1 MFMLMKLSV
10 FNLVHASCVRHLQG
24 ICSPFFF
31 HLFSSSTAEATCR
44 PCWARGRCAP
54 RVGLLSDG
62 GACTGQ
68 DQGLGSSQLLGTE
81 ATALQTRNSQGQ
93 TCPRESWPR
102 WLTLLLVHLRWGQD
116 LLTVSSQGL
125 IRGGVGH
132 NIVPPPQ
139 QMGLVGKRR
148 SRPLSV
154 TPSSISGR

>member
-10 FNLVHASCVRHLQG
+10 FNLVHASCVRHLQR
-24 ICSPFFF
+24 ICFPFFF

-44 PCWARGRCAP
+44 LYGARGRCAP
-54 RVGLLSDG
+54 RVGLLSDA

-68 DQGLGSSQLLGTE
+68 DQGLGTLSSLGQKPQHFRQG
-81 ATALQTRNSQGQ
+81 TAKGERA
-93 TCPRESWPR
+93 PESWPC

-125 IRGGVGH
+125 IRGGVGD
-132 NIVPPPQ
+132 NVVLPPQ

-148 SRPLSV
+148 SRPLSA
-154 TPSSISGR
+154 TPNSISGR